1 MGGEETDF
9 LYFMLTFVS
18 SHDSHGSKFTFFFKS
33 FFCLFVLGTYCF
45 RPGSDILLRNPFV
58 NSLVSLNV
66 ISLCG
71 DCRSVPRLMKI
82 QTQAHLESSVMVLLI
97 VEG

>member
-1 MGGEETDF
+1 MIPMAANSLFF
-9 LYFMLTFVS
+9 L
-18 SHDSHGSKFTFFFKS
+18 KII
-33 FFCLFVLGTYCF
+33 FCLFVLGTYYF

-58 NSLVSLNV
+58 NSLVSQNV

-71 DCRSVPRLMKI
+71 DCQSVPRLMKT
-82 QTQAHLESSVMVLLI
+82 QTQTHLESSVMVLLI